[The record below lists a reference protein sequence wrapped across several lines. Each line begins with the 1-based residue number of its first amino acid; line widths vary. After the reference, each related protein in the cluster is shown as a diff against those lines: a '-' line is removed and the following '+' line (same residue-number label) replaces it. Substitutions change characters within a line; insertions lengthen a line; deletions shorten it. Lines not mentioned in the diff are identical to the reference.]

1 MIDTAGAA
9 VGQVNGLTVID
20 VGDWRF
26 GSPVRITAR
35 ASVGR
40 LGIVNIERDVAL
52 GGPIQQKGAMV
63 FQGFLARRFAR
74 DRPLSF
80 TCSITFEQTYGGVE
94 GDSASLAELAA
105 VLSDLAELP
114 VRQDVAITGSV
125 SQLGQ
130 VQAIGGVQWKI
141 EGHFRVCRAKPGG
154 LTGSQGVIIP
164 AANRVNLVLDDDV
177 AAAVRDSRFHLWS
190 VDSAED
196 ALELLMGAPAGTADE
211 SGQYSAGSIYGRVAE
226 RLTGFDLVMA
236 KRRGAGS
243 A

>member
-1 MIDTAGAA
+1 
-9 VGQVNGLTVID
+9 
-20 VGDWRF
+20 
-26 GSPVRITAR
+26 
-35 ASVGR
+35 
-40 LGIVNIERDVAL
+40 
-52 GGPIQQKGAMV
+52 
-63 FQGFLARRFAR
+63 
-74 DRPLSF
+74 
-80 TCSITFEQTYGGVE
+80 
-94 GDSASLAELAA
+94 LAELVA

-141 EGHFRVCRAKPGG
+141 EGYFRVCRAKPGG
-154 LTGSQGVIIP
+154 LTGGQGVIIP

-226 RLTGFDLVMA
+226 RLTGFDLVLA
-236 KRRGAGS
+236 KRRELGS
-243 A
+243 G